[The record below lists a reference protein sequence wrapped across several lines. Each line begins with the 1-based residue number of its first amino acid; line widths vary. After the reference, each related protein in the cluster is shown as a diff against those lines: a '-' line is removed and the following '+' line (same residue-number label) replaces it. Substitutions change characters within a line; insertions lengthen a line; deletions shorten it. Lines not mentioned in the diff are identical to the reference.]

1 MTVPAQVALLE
12 FWGILLHI
20 DHAVLGL
27 TVLAWGNSLGDLSTN
42 LAMTRR
48 GLSNMAMTA
57 CFASPVFNILMG
69 LGLGFWRLCDARKVA
84 SVPVQLRPNEAAGAA
99 VIVVSCLGLIGTGI
113 VMRGWLPRWYGGV
126 LLAMYAVFMGVS
138 LLTL

>member
-1 MTVPAQVALLE
+1 MALLE
-12 FWGILLHI
+12 FWGVLLHI

-57 CFASPVFNILMG
+57 CYAGPVITLLMGMG
-69 LGLGFWRLCDARKVA
+69 LGFLNLCDARKVA
-84 SVPVQLRPNEAAGAA
+84 SVPVQLNRNELAGAV
-99 VIVVSCLGLIGTGI
+99 VIMLNCLGLIGTGV
-113 VMRGWLPRWYGGV
+113 VMRGRLPRWYGGV
-126 LLAMYAVFMGVS
+126 LLAMYGVFMGVS
-138 LLTL
+138 LLMLWT